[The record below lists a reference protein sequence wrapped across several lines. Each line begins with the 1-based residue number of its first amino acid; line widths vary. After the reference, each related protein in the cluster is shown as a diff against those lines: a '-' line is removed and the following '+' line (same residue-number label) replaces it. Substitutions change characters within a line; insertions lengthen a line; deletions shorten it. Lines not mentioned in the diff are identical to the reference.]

1 MIIKIMKYWSLI
13 GCITGRSY
21 LFSFLQ
27 SKSYWNKRKIGD
39 IFCDGLF
46 CLQSTLD
53 FVSYV
58 AKDPGLGRACHVL
71 ECGGGLAEDVV
82 TTIGQAFELRFKQYL
97 KLQPQTVQLSD
108 R

>member
-1 MIIKIMKYWSLI
+1 M
-13 GCITGRSY
+13 
-21 LFSFLQ
+21 LFNQEMFCFFSSFQ
-27 SKSYWNKRKIGD
+27 D
-39 IFCDGLF
+39 
-46 CLQSTLD
+46 TLD

-58 AKDPGLGRACHVL
+58 AKDPEYGRACHVL

-97 KLQPQTVQLSD
+97 KKQPKAVQLPD